1 MENGEVEIPKEKKKN
16 PNSVWVKGC
25 PSPNPAGRPKGVPS
39 VSADVKESIIKTFYS
54 AGGSERILRIM
65 NAPTKK
71 ADAIF
76 LSFLKNIVI
85 PLLPK
90 KTEYDI
96 EHRSVTFVFGDRP
109 QEKFESSETIE
120 DGDVI
125 NISNEEER
133 EEEK

>member
-39 VSADVKESIIKTFYS
+39 VSADVKESIIKVFYS

-96 EHRSVTFVFGDRP
+96 EHRSVTFVFGDGS
-109 QEKFESSETIE
+109 KETIKSLEGE
-120 DGDVI
+120 DDVI
-125 NISNEEER
+125 DISSEEER